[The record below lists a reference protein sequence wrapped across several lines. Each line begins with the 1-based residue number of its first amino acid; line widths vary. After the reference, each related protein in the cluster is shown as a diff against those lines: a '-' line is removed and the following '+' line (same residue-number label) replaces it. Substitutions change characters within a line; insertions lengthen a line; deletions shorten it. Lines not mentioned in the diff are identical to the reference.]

1 MQYSQE
7 NVLYM
12 DVWIFNFWDHWLTL
26 NSIKELT
33 KRSKINCWWSVDIP
47 KLRECYTEMMDRCR
61 PYWENATR
69 KWGINDIPN
78 GECYTEM
85 MDRCHP
91 YSENATRKWWIVA
104 IPPRRML
111 HGNNGSLPSLTEN
124 ATQKWWI
131 VAIPSQRI
139 FTERMDRCHP

>member
-33 KRSKINCWWSVDIP
+33 KRSKINCWWSIDIP

-78 GECYTEM
+78 GECYTEI
-85 MDRCHP
+85 MDHCHP
-91 YSENATRKWWIVA
+91 YSENATSTRKWEEEECGVENNMFFQLKGKIVFT
-104 IPPRRML
+104 
-111 HGNNGSLPSLTEN
+111 SLFLLTTQSLFATEN
-124 ATQKWWI
+124 SGGRVQK
-131 VAIPSQRI
+131 V
-139 FTERMDRCHP
+139 

>member
-12 DVWIFNFWDHWLTL
+12 DVWIFNFRDHWLTL

-69 KWGINDIPN
+69 KWGINAIPN

-85 MDRCHP
+85 MDHCHP
-91 YSENATRKWWIVA
+91 YSENATSTRKWEEEECGVENNMFFQLKGKIVFT
-104 IPPRRML
+104 
-111 HGNNGSLPSLTEN
+111 SLFLLTTQSLFATEN
-124 ATQKWWI
+124 SGGRVQK
-131 VAIPSQRI
+131 V
-139 FTERMDRCHP
+139 